1 MWWRF
6 IGERLVSERRD
17 LCAHAPNEVPGKPD
31 MQDTSQRAAELA
43 AWLASTDIDLLE
55 LRTPHGTLR
64 LGRQGNDIVEL
75 PGQEEEAD
83 ATGEKDEAAET
94 ETVAVKASSVGV
106 FLRSHPLATQPLASV
121 GQHVQAGQL
130 MGLLSIGPLLLPV
143 AAPQAGIVDAMHV
156 QGGVAVGYGTALV
169 DLHPL

>member
-1 MWWRF
+1 
-6 IGERLVSERRD
+6 
-17 LCAHAPNEVPGKPD
+17 

-43 AWLASTDIDLLE
+43 AWLAGTDIDLLE

-64 LGRQGNDIVEL
+64 LGRQGEDIVEL
-75 PGQEEEAD
+75 PGQEERAD
-83 ATGEKDEAAET
+83 ETDET

-106 FLRSHPLATQPLASV
+106 FLRSHPLATQPLASI

-130 MGLLSIGPLLLPV
+130 IGLLNIGPLLLPV
-143 AAPQAGIVDAMHV
+143 AAPQAGIVDALHV